1 MQLKYMKS
9 KFTIKDNVLGLN
21 RIYTNQANF
30 NWVDSI
36 IFNNL
41 HCSNVKKKN
50 YLEDLHVIT
59 LLYVCIWGWGWDV
72 ETLQKVRSHFVNR
85 PT

>member
-1 MQLKYMKS
+1 MKS

-41 HCSNVKKKN
+41 HCSNVKKK
-50 YLEDLHVIT
+50 IT
-59 LLYVCIWGWGWDV
+59 WKIYM
-72 ETLQKVRSHFVNR
+72 
-85 PT
+85 